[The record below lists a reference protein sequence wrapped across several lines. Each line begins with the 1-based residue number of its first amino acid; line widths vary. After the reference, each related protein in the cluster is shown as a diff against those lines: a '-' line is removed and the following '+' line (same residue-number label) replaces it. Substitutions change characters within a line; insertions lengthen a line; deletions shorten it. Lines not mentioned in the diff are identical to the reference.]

1 MKTKSRRLCAVVA
14 AAAMLAV
21 LSACMPP
28 TPPTPPTPPVAGAP
42 VERTIAGEVPPKE
55 SRWVPANCADVG
67 FVQRGVNQTVPKL
80 KLVLESP
87 LWAFPIARD
96 TEPNQ
101 FLSRNVT
108 SMTIALG
115 AVEFSPGETR
125 SYRITYWCT
134 SDKDQAWTVSG

>member
-1 MKTKSRRLCAVVA
+1 MNTKSRRLFAAIAAV
-14 AAAMLAV
+14 AMLAV
-21 LSACMPP
+21 LSACVPP
-28 TPPTPPTPPVAGAP
+28 TPPTPPSPPGGGAS
-42 VERTIAGEVPPKE
+42 VERTIEGEVPAKQSRYE
-55 SRWVPANCADVG
+55 SANCGDVG
-67 FVQRGVNQTVPKL
+67 FVQRGANQTVPKL

-115 AVEFSPGETR
+115 AVEFDSDQSRE
-125 SYRITYWCT
+125 YRITYWCT
-134 SDKDQAWTVSG
+134 SDKDQAWTVFG

>member
-1 MKTKSRRLCAVVA
+1 MKRTSSRWLLVGAGLAMVA
-14 AAAMLAV
+14 A

-28 TPPTPPTPPVAGAP
+28 PPASGPPRSGVS
-42 VERTIAGEVPPKE
+42 VERTLDGEVPGGQGRYPLADC
-55 SRWVPANCADVG
+55 RDVG
-67 FVQRGVNQTVPKL
+67 YVQRGTNQTVPKL

-96 TEPNQ
+96 TTPNQ

-115 AVEFSPGETR
+115 AAEIGSDQSREYHI
-125 SYRITYWCT
+125 SYWCT
-134 SDKDQAWTVSG
+134 SDKDQAWTVLG